1 MAVSTARGLI
11 AAAFWPSVC
20 ANQRKTCP
28 LPDTLPDRA
37 PQNPPPDAPAPAGAG
52 VFLRMF
58 PSIVLPMF
66 IAVMDQTIV
75 ATALPAI
82 AVALDDVE
90 RIAWI
95 VVAYLVATTIA
106 APVYG
111 RLGDVYGR
119 RRMMFVALG
128 VMTLGSVAC
137 AAAPSLPF
145 LIFARIVQGLGGGG
159 LMTLSQALISES
171 VPPRDR
177 ARYQGYLASVVV
189 FSNTFGPVA
198 GGWLTS
204 GLGWR
209 SIFWINLPM
218 GLLAAVLVRRL
229 PIHAPRPA
237 ADWRFD
243 TPGLVWFVL
252 FVAPALVA
260 MEQIRR
266 LRLADAPVIIALV
279 AVALASLVLLTRRE
293 LRTPQPLF
301 PFSLLRE
308 KTIWRSDAM
317 AACHGAALVSLI
329 AYLPIYLRT
338 ARGLS
343 PAETGYFLLPIAFG
357 IGIGSLVT
365 GRLVAQTG
373 RTAIFPSIALIP
385 VVAILLYVAINHQTL
400 DLTWFGLIIGV
411 LTFFMGTVM
420 GVVQVIVQNAAGPGM
435 LGAAAGSV
443 QFSRAIGASFGTALV
458 GAVLFA
464 VFKSHAGDATG
475 VFADLVEHG
484 PSALAG
490 LAPAV
495 RATAEGA
502 LEAGFRAV
510 FLLVAGYAALA
521 LICAWAIP
529 NRRL

>member
-1 MAVSTARGLI
+1 MSEPTPEIAR
-11 AAAFWPSVC
+11 
-20 ANQRKTCP
+20 RT
-28 LPDTLPDRA
+28 
-37 PQNPPPDAPAPAGAG
+37 PASGAG

-90 RIAWI
+90 RIAWV

-119 RRMMFVALG
+119 RRMMFVALA
-128 VMTLGSVAC
+128 VMIAGSTAC
-137 AAAPSLPF
+137 ALAPSLPA
-145 LIFARIVQGLGGGG
+145 LIFARVLQGLGGGG

-177 ARYQGYLASVVV
+177 ARYQGYLATVVV
-189 FSNTFGPVA
+189 FSNAFGPVA

-218 GLLAAVLVRRL
+218 GLLAAVLALRL
-229 PIHAPRPA
+229 PARGPKRD

-243 TPGLVWFVL
+243 TPGLLWFVL

-260 MEQIRR
+260 MEQVRR
-266 LRLADAPVIIALV
+266 LRLADAPLVAALV
-279 AVALASLVLLTRRE
+279 GLAVLALVLLTRRE
-293 LRTPQPLF
+293 LKVPQPLF
-301 PFSLLRE
+301 PFALLRE
-308 KTIWRSDAM
+308 KTIWRSNAM

-329 AYLPIYLRT
+329 AYLPIYLRV

-343 PAETGYFLLPIAFG
+343 PAETGYLLLPIAFG
-357 IGIGSLVT
+357 IGIGSLAT

-373 RTAIFPSIALIP
+373 RTAIFPSLALIP
-385 VVAILLYVAINHQTL
+385 VVAILLYVAFNHQTL
-400 DLTWFGLIIGV
+400 DVAAFGLVIGV
-411 LTFFMGTVM
+411 LTFFMGSVM
-420 GVVQVIVQNAAGPGM
+420 GVVQVIVQNAAGAGM

-464 VFKSHAGDATG
+464 VFKAQAGDATS
-475 VFADLVEHG
+475 VFADLVERG
-484 PSALAG
+484 PVALTQ

-495 RATAEGA
+495 RETAEIA
-502 LEAGFRAV
+502 LAAGFRAV
-510 FLLVAGYAALA
+510 FLVVAGFAALA
-521 LICAWAIP
+521 LVCAWSIP
-529 NRRL
+529 SRRL

>member
-1 MAVSTARGLI
+1 M
-11 AAAFWPSVC
+11 PDE
-20 ANQRKTCP
+20 
-28 LPDTLPDRA
+28 LPHRA
-37 PQNPPPDAPAPAGAG
+37 PEASAPKGAG

-82 AVALDDVE
+82 AVDLDDVE

-137 AAAPSLPF
+137 ALAPTLPL
-145 LIFARIVQGLGGGG
+145 LIFARILQGLGGGG

-189 FSNTFGPVA
+189 FSNAFGPVA

-209 SIFWINLPM
+209 SIFWINLPL
-218 GLLAAVLVRRL
+218 GILAAVLVRRL
-229 PIHAPRPA
+229 PAFKPKPDS
-237 ADWRFD
+237 DWRFD
-243 TPGLVWFVL
+243 TPGLIWFVL

-260 MEQIRR
+260 LEQIRR
-266 LRLADAPVIIALV
+266 LRLADAPVVLALVGVAAIALT
-279 AVALASLVLLTRRE
+279 LLTRRE
-293 LRTPQPLF
+293 LKIPQPLF

-308 KTIWRSDAM
+308 KTIWRSNAM

-329 AYLPIYLRT
+329 AYLPIYLRV

-357 IGIGSLVT
+357 IGIGSLAT

-373 RTAIFPSIALIP
+373 RTAIFPSLALIP
-385 VVAILLYVAINHQTL
+385 VVAILVYVAFNHEGL
-400 DLTWFGLIIGV
+400 DVRWFGLLIGV
-411 LTFFMGTVM
+411 LTCFMGSVM

-458 GAVLFA
+458 GAILFA
-464 VFKSHAGDATG
+464 TFRSHAGEAAG
-475 VFADLVEHG
+475 VFADLVERG
-484 PSALAG
+484 PAALAT
-490 LAPAV
+490 LAPAM
-495 RATAEGA
+495 RALAQAA
-502 LEAGFRAV
+502 LDAGFRAV
-510 FLLVAGYAALA
+510 FLAVAAFAALA
-521 LICAWAIP
+521 LICAWSIP
-529 NRRL
+529 SRRL

>member
-1 MAVSTARGLI
+1 M
-11 AAAFWPSVC
+11 
-20 ANQRKTCP
+20 
-28 LPDTLPDRA
+28 PDTTPHRA
-37 PQNPPPDAPAPAGAG
+37 HDAPAPGGAG

-90 RIAWI
+90 RIAWV

-119 RRMMFVALG
+119 RRMMFVALA
-128 VMTLGSVAC
+128 VMILGSTAC
-137 AAAPSLPF
+137 ALAPSLPA
-145 LIFARIVQGLGGGG
+145 LIAARVAQGLGGGG

-177 ARYQGYLASVVV
+177 ARYQGYLATVVV
-189 FSNTFGPVA
+189 FSNAFGPVA

-218 GLLAAVLVRRL
+218 GLLAAALALRL
-229 PIHAPRPA
+229 PARAPKPD

-266 LRLADAPVIIALV
+266 LRLADAPVVAALV
-279 AVALASLVLLTRRE
+279 GVAVLALVLLTRRE
-293 LRTPQPLF
+293 LKTPQPLF
-301 PFSLLRE
+301 PFALLRE
-308 KTIWRSDAM
+308 KTIWRSNAM

-329 AYLPIYLRT
+329 AYLPIYLRV

-343 PAETGYFLLPIAFG
+343 PAETGYLLLPIAFG
-357 IGIGSLVT
+357 IGIGSLAT
-365 GRLVAQTG
+365 GKLVAQTG
-373 RTAIFPSIALIP
+373 RTAIFPSLALVP
-385 VVAILLYVAINHQTL
+385 VVAILAYLALNHRTL
-400 DLTWFGLIIGV
+400 DLAGFGLVIGV
-411 LTFFMGTVM
+411 LTFFMGSVM
-420 GVVQVIVQNAAGPGM
+420 GVVQVIVQNAAGAGM

-458 GAVLFA
+458 GAILFA
-464 VFKSHAGDATG
+464 VFRAQAGEAAG
-475 VFADLVEHG
+475 VFADLVERG
-484 PSALAG
+484 PAALTL
-490 LAPAV
+490 LAPEA
-495 RATAEGA
+495 RATAEIA
-502 LEAGFRAV
+502 LAAGFRAV
-510 FLLVAGYAALA
+510 FFVVAGFAALA
-521 LICAWAIP
+521 LVCAWSIP
-529 NRRL
+529 SRRL

>member
-1 MAVSTARGLI
+1 
-11 AAAFWPSVC
+11 
-20 ANQRKTCP
+20 
-28 LPDTLPDRA
+28 
-37 PQNPPPDAPAPAGAG
+37 
-52 VFLRMF
+52 MF

-82 AVALDDVE
+82 AVDLDDVE

-119 RRMMFVALG
+119 RRMMFVALS
-128 VMTLGSVAC
+128 VMILGSTAC
-137 AAAPSLPF
+137 ALAPSLPV
-145 LIFARIVQGLGGGG
+145 LIFARVLQGLGGGG

-189 FSNTFGPVA
+189 FSNAFGPVA

-209 SIFWINLPM
+209 SIFWINLPL
-218 GLLAAVLVRRL
+218 GALAAGLVRRL
-229 PIHAPRPA
+229 PAFAPRPH

-243 TPGLVWFVL
+243 APGLVWFVL

-266 LRLADAPVIIALV
+266 LRLADAPAIVALI
-279 AVALASLVLLTRRE
+279 AVAIGSLVLLTRRE
-293 LRTPQPLF
+293 LKVPQPLF

-329 AYLPIYLRT
+329 AYLPIYLRV

-357 IGIGSLVT
+357 IGIGSLAT

-373 RTAIFPSIALIP
+373 RTAIFPSLALIP
-385 VVAILLYVAINHQTL
+385 VVAILLYVAFGHETL
-400 DLTWFGLIIGV
+400 DVRWFGLIIGV
-411 LTFFMGTVM
+411 LTFFMGSVM
-420 GVVQVIVQNAAGPGM
+420 GVVQVIVQNAAGLGM

-458 GAVLFA
+458 GAVLFG
-464 VFKSHAGDATG
+464 VFKARAGEAAE
-475 VFADLVEHG
+475 VFADLLERG
-484 PSALAG
+484 PAALAS
-490 LAPAV
+490 LAPAA
-495 RATAEGA
+495 RAAAELA
-502 LEAGFRAV
+502 LATGFRAV
-510 FLLVAGYAALA
+510 FLVVAAFAALA
-521 LICAWAIP
+521 LACAWAIP
-529 NRRL
+529 TRRL

>member
-1 MAVSTARGLI
+1 MPE
-11 AAAFWPSVC
+11 PS
-20 ANQRKTCP
+20 
-28 LPDTLPDRA
+28 PDRA
-37 PQNPPPDAPAPAGAG
+37 EQTPPNGPS
-52 VFLRMF
+52 VFFRMF

-119 RRMMFVALG
+119 RRMMFVALA
-128 VMTLGSVAC
+128 VMTAGSLAC
-137 AAAPSLPF
+137 AAAPSMPV
-145 LIFARIVQGLGGGG
+145 LIVARIVQGLGGGG

-177 ARYQGYLASVVV
+177 ARYQGYLATVVV

-209 SIFWINLPM
+209 SIFWINLPL
-218 GLLAAVLVRRL
+218 GLLAALLALRL
-229 PIHAPRPA
+229 PARAPAPED
-237 ADWRFD
+237 DWRFD

-252 FVAPALVA
+252 FVAPALIA

-266 LRLADAPVIIALV
+266 LRLADAPVIAALL
-279 AVALASLVLLTRRE
+279 ALAIVSLALLTRRE
-293 LRTPQPLF
+293 LKTPQPLF
-301 PFSLLRE
+301 PFSLLSE
-308 KTIWRSDAM
+308 KTIWRADAM

-343 PAETGYFLLPIAFG
+343 PAQTGYFLLPIAFG
-357 IGIGSLVT
+357 IGFGSLAT

-373 RTAIFPSIALIP
+373 RTAVFPSVALIP
-385 VVAILLYVAINHQTL
+385 VVAIMIYVALNHQTL
-400 DLTWFGLIIGV
+400 DVRAFGLIIGV
-411 LTFFMGTVM
+411 LTFFMGSVM
-420 GVVQVIVQNAAGPGM
+420 GVVQVIVQNAAGAGM

-458 GAVLFA
+458 GAVLFS
-464 VFKSHAGDATG
+464 VFESHAGDAAG
-475 VFADLVEHG
+475 VFADLVERG
-484 PSALAG
+484 PDALTK
-490 LAPAV
+490 LAPAA
-495 RATAEGA
+495 RATAELA
-502 LEAGFRAV
+502 LAAGFRAV
-510 FLLVAGYAALA
+510 FFVVAAFAALSLA
-521 LICAWAIP
+521 FAWAIP

>member
-1 MAVSTARGLI
+1 
-11 AAAFWPSVC
+11 
-20 ANQRKTCP
+20 
-28 LPDTLPDRA
+28 
-37 PQNPPPDAPAPAGAG
+37 
-52 VFLRMF
+52 MF

-82 AVALDDVE
+82 AVDLDDVE
-90 RIAWI
+90 RVAWI

-119 RRMMFVALG
+119 RRVMFVALS
-128 VMTLGSVAC
+128 VMMLGSLAC
-137 AAAPSLPF
+137 ALAPSLPF
-145 LIFARIVQGLGGGG
+145 LIFARVMQGLGGGG

-189 FSNTFGPVA
+189 FSNVFGPVA

-218 GLLAAVLVRRL
+218 GVLAAALALRL
-229 PIHAPRPA
+229 PAHAPKPD

-252 FVAPALVA
+252 FVGPALVA

-266 LRLADAPVIIALV
+266 LRLADTPVILALV
-279 AVALASLVLLTRRE
+279 AVAVVSLVLLTRRE

-338 ARGLS
+338 GRGLS
-343 PAETGYFLLPIAFG
+343 PSETGYLLLPIAFG
-357 IGIGSLVT
+357 IGVGSLVT
-365 GRLVAQTG
+365 GKLVAQTG
-373 RTAIFPSIALIP
+373 RTAVFPSVALIP
-385 VVAILLYVAINHQTL
+385 VVGILIYVAFNHQAL
-400 DLTWFGLIIGV
+400 DVRAFGLIIGV
-411 LTFFMGTVM
+411 LTFFMGSVM

-464 VFKSHAGDATG
+464 VFKSHAGDAAG
-475 VFADLVEHG
+475 LFADLVERG
-484 PSALAG
+484 PAALTG
-490 LAPAV
+490 LAPAA
-495 RATAEGA
+495 RATVEGA
-502 LEAGFRAV
+502 LAAGFRAV
-510 FLLVAGYAALA
+510 FLLVAAYAALA
-521 LICAWAIP
+521 LVFAWAIP

>member
-1 MAVSTARGLI
+1 
-11 AAAFWPSVC
+11 
-20 ANQRKTCP
+20 
-28 LPDTLPDRA
+28 
-37 PQNPPPDAPAPAGAG
+37 
-52 VFLRMF
+52 MF

-82 AVALDDVE
+82 AVDLDDVE

-119 RRMMFVALG
+119 RRMMFVALS
-128 VMTLGSVAC
+128 VMILGSTAC
-137 AAAPSLPF
+137 ALAPSLPV
-145 LIFARIVQGLGGGG
+145 LIFARVLQGLGGGG

-189 FSNTFGPVA
+189 FSNAFGPVA

-209 SIFWINLPM
+209 SIFWINLPL
-218 GLLAAVLVRRL
+218 GALAAALVRRL
-229 PIHAPRPA
+229 PAFAPRPH

-243 TPGLVWFVL
+243 APGLVWFVL

-266 LRLADAPVIIALV
+266 LRLADAPAIVALI
-279 AVALASLVLLTRRE
+279 AVAIGSLVLLTRRE
-293 LRTPQPLF
+293 LKVPQPLF

-329 AYLPIYLRT
+329 AYLPIYLRV

-357 IGIGSLVT
+357 IGIGSLAT

-373 RTAIFPSIALIP
+373 RTAIFPSLALIP
-385 VVAILLYVAINHQTL
+385 VVAILLCVAFGHETL
-400 DLTWFGLIIGV
+400 DVRWFGLIIGV
-411 LTFFMGTVM
+411 LTFFMGSVM
-420 GVVQVIVQNAAGPGM
+420 GVVQVIVQNAAGLGM

-458 GAVLFA
+458 GAVLFG
-464 VFKSHAGDATG
+464 VFKARAGEAAE
-475 VFADLVEHG
+475 VFADLLERG
-484 PSALAG
+484 PAALAS
-490 LAPAV
+490 LAPAA
-495 RATAEGA
+495 RAAAQDA
-502 LEAGFRAV
+502 LTAGFRAV
-510 FLLVAGYAALA
+510 FLLVAAYAALA
-521 LICAWAIP
+521 LVCAWAIP

>member
-1 MAVSTARGLI
+1 M
-11 AAAFWPSVC
+11 
-20 ANQRKTCP
+20 
-28 LPDTLPDRA
+28 PDTTPHRA
-37 PQNPPPDAPAPAGAG
+37 HIAPAPNGAG
-52 VFLRMF
+52 VFFRMF

-90 RIAWI
+90 RIAWV

-119 RRMMFVALG
+119 RRMMFVALS
-128 VMTLGSVAC
+128 VMILGSTAC
-137 AAAPSLPF
+137 ALSLSLPA
-145 LIFARIVQGLGGGG
+145 LIGGRALQGLGGGG

-177 ARYQGYLASVVV
+177 ARYQGYLATVVV
-189 FSNTFGPVA
+189 FSNAFGPVA

-218 GLLAAVLVRRL
+218 GVLAALLALRL
-229 PIHAPRPA
+229 PARAPRPD

-243 TPGLVWFVL
+243 TPGLLWFVL

-260 MEQIRR
+260 MEQVRR
-266 LRLADAPVIIALV
+266 LRLADAPSIAALV
-279 AVALASLVLLTRRE
+279 AVALVALALLVRRE
-293 LRTPQPLF
+293 LKIPQPLF
-301 PFSLLRE
+301 PFALLRE
-308 KTIWRSDAM
+308 KTIWRSNAM

-343 PAETGYFLLPIAFG
+343 PAETGYLLLPIAFG
-357 IGIGSLVT
+357 IGVGSLAT
-365 GRLVAQTG
+365 GKLVAQTG
-373 RTAIFPSIALIP
+373 RTAIFPSLALIP
-385 VVAILLYVAINHQTL
+385 VVAIFLYVALAHQTL
-400 DLTWFGLIIGV
+400 DLAWFGLVIGA
-411 LTFFMGTVM
+411 LTFFMGSVM
-420 GVVQVIVQNAAGPGM
+420 GVVQVIVQNAAGHGM

-464 VFKSHAGDATG
+464 VFKARAGEIAG
-475 VFADLVEHG
+475 VFADLVERG
-484 PSALAG
+484 PAALTQMAPAARETAEVALA
-490 LAPAV
+490 
-495 RATAEGA
+495 
-502 LEAGFRAV
+502 AGFRAV
-510 FLLVAGYAALA
+510 FLVMAGFAALA
-521 LICAWAIP
+521 LVCAWTIP
-529 NRRL
+529 SRKL